1 MADHTK
7 SLIHPQYSPHV
18 LITGGSS
25 GIGRCTAE
33 RLAAA
38 GYTVYSCARRCEEK
52 TEDFASGGSII
63 NRHMDVTDP
72 ESIKAVISAIPD
84 LGIVIHCAGFGV
96 AGSCECIPIDRVRAQ
111 METNYFGVLNV
122 NQVALPRLREHKNSL
137 VIVISSVAG
146 FLSIP
151 FQSHYSSS
159 KYAVEAY
166 VDGLRMEGRQ
176 FGIKATLVEPGDT
189 KTEFTAAR
197 THDEPPDSPYFA
209 TADAAVKQMS
219 HDEENGVPP
228 SKVVD
233 AIVKML
239 GEKNPPIRQAVG
251 ADYRLVYWVKRLL
264 PNTLLEWGL
273 RKTYIKK

>member
-84 LGIVIHCAGFGV
+84 LGIVIHCAGFGEI
-96 AGSCECIPIDRVRAQ
+96 GRAH
-111 METNYFGVLNV
+111 V
-122 NQVALPRLREHKNSL
+122 
-137 VIVISSVAG
+137 
-146 FLSIP
+146 
-151 FQSHYSSS
+151 
-159 KYAVEAY
+159 
-166 VDGLRMEGRQ
+166 
-176 FGIKATLVEPGDT
+176 
-189 KTEFTAAR
+189 
-197 THDEPPDSPYFA
+197 
-209 TADAAVKQMS
+209 
-219 HDEENGVPP
+219 
-228 SKVVD
+228 
-233 AIVKML
+233 
-239 GEKNPPIRQAVG
+239 
-251 ADYRLVYWVKRLL
+251 
-264 PNTLLEWGL
+264 
-273 RKTYIKK
+273 

>member
-1 MADHTK
+1 
-7 SLIHPQYSPHV
+7 
-18 LITGGSS
+18 
-25 GIGRCTAE
+25 
-33 RLAAA
+33 
-38 GYTVYSCARRCEEK
+38 
-52 TEDFASGGSII
+52 
-63 NRHMDVTDP
+63 
-72 ESIKAVISAIPD
+72 
-84 LGIVIHCAGFGV
+84 
-96 AGSCECIPIDRVRAQ
+96 

-146 FLSIP
+146 FLSVP

-166 VDGLRMEGRQ
+166 VDGLRMEGRH

-197 THDEPPDSPYFA
+197 THDEPQDSPYFA
-209 TADAAVKQMS
+209 TAETAVAQMS
-219 HDEENGVPP
+219 HDEEHGVPP

-233 AIVKML
+233 VIVKMM
-239 GEKNPPIRQAVG
+239 GKKNPPIRQAVG
-251 ADYRLVYWVKRLL
+251 ADYRLVYWAKRLL